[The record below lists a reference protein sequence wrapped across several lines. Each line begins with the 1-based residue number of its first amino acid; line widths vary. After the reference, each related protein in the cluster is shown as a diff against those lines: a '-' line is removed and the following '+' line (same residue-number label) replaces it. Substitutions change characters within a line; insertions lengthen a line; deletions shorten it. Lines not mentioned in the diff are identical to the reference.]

1 MAKYNTTVQ
10 DRLILPAFVALIPE
24 QEQWLRILGR
34 AVPEPIP
41 VQLLIDTGSTR
52 SSLIPSVLG
61 RLNPEQSGVARL
73 ETSLATAR
81 AALFRI
87 RLEFPHA
94 KLAPIP
100 ELIVARVP
108 LPSSLSAFHGVIGR
122 DLLRQWESFRYQG
135 LRGRL
140 TIRDRANWLLRWIA
154 R

>member
-1 MAKYNTTVQ
+1 MAKYSATVQ
-10 DRLILPAFVALIPE
+10 DRLILPALVALIPE
-24 QEQWLRILGR
+24 QEQWLRILDR
-34 AVPEPIP
+34 AIPAPIP

-52 SSLIPSVLG
+52 SSLVPSVLG

-87 RLEFPHA
+87 RLEFPHT
-94 KLAPIP
+94 KLGSIP

-108 LPSSLSAFHGVIGR
+108 LPSSLSGFHGVIGR
-122 DLLRQWESFRYQG
+122 DLLRRWESFHYQG

-140 TIRDRANWLLRWIA
+140 TIRDTPSWLWRWIG